1 MSALKIQPTKTNKL
15 TIATVKSAVCETVKG
30 VKKDKR
36 FTDGGGLF
44 LLATAKDTK
53 LWRFSYSFKNKK
65 EMFSIGRYPN
75 LSLKEAR
82 EKVLECKSL
91 IAKGINPN
99 EQKRDNKKVVQ
110 MATKNTFKEITKDWL
125 KLQETKLSQSTITRY
140 IKSLEKDFYPLFG
153 DKEMAKIE
161 KREIAYMAQMI
172 QARGALEGGARA
184 LNLYTQIERYAFHM
198 DRIDKT
204 ISNGID
210 KKSILKTHTKNN
222 YRTITDPK
230 RIGELMRAIDMYKGD
245 RATVQALKILPFVFV
260 RPSNLR
266 MMEWKELDFEAN
278 TWTIPADK
286 MKMKKEHKL
295 PLHPKVIE
303 LIKEIEPYTKNFKY
317 VFPSPFKT
325 NEPLSDNTFNLALK
339 RLDFGGEIVAHG
351 FRAMFSTV
359 AYESGLFK
367 GEVIEAL
374 MAHQDTNQIR
384 RAYNR
389 ATYEDSK
396 KEVITWYGDFLED
409 VKQNKEVR

>member
-1 MSALKIQPTKTNKL
+1 
-15 TIATVKSAVCETVKG
+15 
-30 VKKDKR
+30 
-36 FTDGGGLF
+36 
-44 LLATAKDTK
+44 
-53 LWRFSYSFKNKK
+53 
-65 EMFSIGRYPN
+65 
-75 LSLKEAR
+75 
-82 EKVLECKSL
+82 
-91 IAKGINPN
+91 
-99 EQKRDNKKVVQ
+99 
-110 MATKNTFKEITKDWL
+110 
-125 KLQETKLSQSTITRY
+125 
-140 IKSLEKDFYPLFG
+140 
-153 DKEMAKIE
+153 
-161 KREIAYMAQMI
+161 
-172 QARGALEGGARA
+172 
-184 LNLYTQIERYAFHM
+184 M

-222 YRTITDPK
+222 YRTITEPK

-266 MMEWKELDFEAN
+266 LMEWKELDFEAN

-295 PLHPKVIE
+295 PLHPRVIE

-389 ATYEDSK
+389 ATYDESK